1 MNLLKKETEVE
12 YEVGDLSLDGFVAL
26 RERSAIECVATVS
39 CYSCPSRLEVGSQVN
54 SVFKQLWHYGE
65 FTLCYFHVR

>member
-1 MNLLKKETEVE
+1 MNLLKKEAEVE
-12 YEVGDLSLDGFVAL
+12 YEAGDLSLEGFLAL

-39 CYSCPSRLEVGSQVN
+39 CYPWPSRLEVGSQVN
-54 SVFKQLWHYGE
+54 SIFNRLWRYGE